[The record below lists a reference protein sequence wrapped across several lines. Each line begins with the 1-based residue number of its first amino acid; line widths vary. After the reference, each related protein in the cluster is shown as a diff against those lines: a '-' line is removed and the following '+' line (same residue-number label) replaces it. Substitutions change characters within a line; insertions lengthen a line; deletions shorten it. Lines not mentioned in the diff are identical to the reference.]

1 MIKINADNKER
12 IETGG
17 LQINDDWPGLFI
29 RGDNALYLSM
39 LISMGINE
47 VYDIQLKM
55 HLLSI
60 KKLID
65 AEIMVKP

>member
-1 MIKINADNKER
+1 
-12 IETGG
+12 
-17 LQINDDWPGLFI
+17 
-29 RGDNALYLSM
+29 M